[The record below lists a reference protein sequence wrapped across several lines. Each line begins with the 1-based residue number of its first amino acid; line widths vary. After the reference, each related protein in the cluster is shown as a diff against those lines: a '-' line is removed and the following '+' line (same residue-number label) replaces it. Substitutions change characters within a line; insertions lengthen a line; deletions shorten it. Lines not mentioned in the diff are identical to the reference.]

1 MSDLLRKTAELAL
14 TDMIQL
20 LFTRLPTFSEEN
32 LPLLKKLKMRNTGLA
47 SEAKSGRRAKH
58 EAGKTG
64 NYESRKKGHGKKQAV
79 VPATGSLDQQVK
91 KEILPLT
98 LPIADPI
105 TPVNSE

>member
-32 LPLLKKLKMRNTGLA
+32 LPLLKKLKMRNSGVHTEGKPGRKSKHGTG
-47 SEAKSGRRAKH
+47 KSGF
-58 EAGKTG
+58 EG
-64 NYESRKKGHGKKQAV
+64 RKKAQGKKA
-79 VPATGSLDQQVK
+79 ASLPGQPDQPQPK
-91 KEILPLT
+91 KENLSLST
-98 LPIADPI
+98 AEPI